1 MKTRKRRA
9 ALKRT
14 AMSGFC
20 RKKKMEVAQ
29 NARFEALSFGMR
41 EDIPNTPVQAA
52 CYLSICMTRGFIYVE
67 NTHAPEIFTHVKTSF
82 LRRKPNT

>member
-20 RKKKMEVAQ
+20 RKKKDGAGPE
-29 NARFEALSFGMR
+29 RWFEAPSFGMR
-41 EDIPNTPVQAA
+41 EDI
-52 CYLSICMTRGFIYVE
+52 LSLQRTLR
-67 NTHAPEIFTHVKTSF
+67 FTLLVIPPF
-82 LRRKPNT
+82 V

>member
-20 RKKKMEVAQ
+20 RKKDGAGPEC
-29 NARFEALSFGMR
+29 RFEAPSFGMR
-41 EDIPNTPVQAA
+41 EDISSLQHT
-52 CYLSICMTRGFIYVE
+52 
-67 NTHAPEIFTHVKTSF
+67 
-82 LRRKPNT
+82 LRFKLLVISPFV

>member
-20 RKKKMEVAQ
+20 QKKKDGAGPEC
-29 NARFEALSFGMR
+29 RFEALSFGMR
-41 EDIPNTPVQAA
+41 EDI
-52 CYLSICMTRGFIYVE
+52 LS
-67 NTHAPEIFTHVKTSF
+67 
-82 LRRKPNT
+82 LRRTLRFVALVISPFV